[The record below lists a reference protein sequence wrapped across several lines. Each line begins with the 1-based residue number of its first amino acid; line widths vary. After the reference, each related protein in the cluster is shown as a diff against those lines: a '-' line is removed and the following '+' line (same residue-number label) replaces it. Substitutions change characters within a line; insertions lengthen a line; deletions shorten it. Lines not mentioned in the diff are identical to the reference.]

1 MEEVALASLDVVL
14 KRVRAPVLF
23 VVPYNVQ

>member
-14 KRVRAPVLF
+14 KRVGAPVLF